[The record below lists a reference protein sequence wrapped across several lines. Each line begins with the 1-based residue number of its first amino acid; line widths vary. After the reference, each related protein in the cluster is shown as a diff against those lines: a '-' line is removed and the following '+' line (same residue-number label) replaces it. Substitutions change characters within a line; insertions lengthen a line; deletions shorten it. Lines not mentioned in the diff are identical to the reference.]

1 MSLGV
6 KRPWRGRGLAS
17 ALLAASFNVFQEAG
31 MTHSML
37 AVDSENPTGALRLY
51 QKMGYE
57 VIRGSITS
65 ELDVSHPTLR
75 R

>member
-1 MSLGV
+1 
-6 KRPWRGRGLAS
+6 
-17 ALLAASFNVFQEAG
+17 
-31 MTHSML
+31 ML